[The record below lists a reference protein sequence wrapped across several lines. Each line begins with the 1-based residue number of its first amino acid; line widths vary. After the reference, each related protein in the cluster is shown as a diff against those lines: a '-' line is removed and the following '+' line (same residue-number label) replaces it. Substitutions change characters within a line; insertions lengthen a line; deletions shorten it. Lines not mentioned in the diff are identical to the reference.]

1 MDFFTLYEK
10 ERNRRKQ
17 AENLDFARMQADWQG
32 LFFDSERGMRVLGDM
47 LTFCDFFGTSF
58 TGNSTTFFN
67 EGLKYFITMIIDLAG
82 LDNPQGLVKI
92 AQLRAAGQQR
102 RAAQS
107 FYSTQDEKEETD
119 DQF

>member
-1 MDFFTLYEK
+1 MDFFTHYEK
-10 ERNRRKQ
+10 ERALRRK

-92 AQLRAAGQQR
+92 AHIRAAGQQR
-102 RAAQS
+102 RASESHYCPQN
-107 FYSTQDEKEETD
+107 EKEETD